1 MNLIALLIYLIVL
14 CCIVG
19 LVYYVINAIPV
30 PDPLG
35 RIIKIVVMVF
45 ACLVVILLLLQ
56 LVGMGPGINIRM

>member
-14 CCIVG
+14 CCVVG

-56 LVGMGPGINIRM
+56 LVGMGPGINLRM

>member
-14 CCIVG
+14 CVVVG
-19 LVYYVINAIPV
+19 LVYYVIGAIPV

-35 RIIKIVVMVF
+35 RLIKIVVMVF

-56 LVGMGPGINIRM
+56 LVGMGPGINLRM